1 MPAALQR
8 ARTLLAQKTLRRQ
21 IRLNVNP
28 SRPRQAARPR
38 TQKTMADALI
48 RHIGIIGASIEALAD
63 ILVSKPLAN
72 GPLWF
77 SSPVGKPFPQFARRK
92 LGRTDLAMRP
102 RKRLLSMPIN
112 CIDASKDVGH
122 ASIMIGAETGTRH
135 RLDFPPLR
143 RTGLKLQRPV
153 RARLQTR
160 LRRHCVQAPWLAG
173 SVAIKSG
180 CHVGDAGRT

>member
-8 ARTLLAQKTLRRQ
+8 ARTLLAPKTLRRQ

-112 CIDASKDVGH
+112 YIDRMAFAASKDVGH

-160 LRRHCVQAPWLAG
+160 LRRHCVQAPSLAG
-173 SVAIKSG
+173 NCVAIG
-180 CHVGDAGRT
+180 VAA